1 MNLSSLFPS
10 DHLLLNQQNN
20 LKIQFMAAAIPS
32 KVSNWVDVGVSFGA
46 ALVIWGALRKITHA
60 ADADLWL
67 WIGLTTEAIIFAL
80 YGILY
85 TIYPPIKDG
94 SHDEEQ
100 FSVAGAKSRAGFAA
114 MDKMLAEADITP
126 DTMKRLGDGFKQLNT
141 TVSGMNSLGDTIN
154 ATGDFTAKTKEVTG
168 TLDKVKD
175 AYVNAANSVGA
186 FNTATEGAKVFHD
199 QIQVLTKNLSSL
211 NTIYELE
218 LKESDNHLK
227 ALNSFYGKLA
237 ETSKQMLNSADDAKK
252 VQEQISGL
260 ANNLGRLNSVY
271 GNMLTAMQG
280 RN

>member
-1 MNLSSLFPS
+1 
-10 DHLLLNQQNN
+10 
-20 LKIQFMAAAIPS
+20 MAAAIPS
-32 KVSNWVDVGVSFGA
+32 KVSKWVDVGVSFGA

-60 ADADLWL
+60 SDADTWL
-67 WIGLTTEAIIFAL
+67 WIGLTTEAIIFAM

-85 TIYPPIKDG
+85 MIYPPIKDS

-100 FSVAGAKSRAGFAA
+100 FAIAGQTARKGFAA
-114 MDKMLAEADITP
+114 MDKMLMDADITP

-141 TVSGMNSLGDTIN
+141 TVGGMNNINDTIA
-154 ATGDFTAKTKEVTG
+154 ATGDFAAKTREVTG

-175 AYVNAANSVGA
+175 AYLSAAGSVGA
-186 FNTATEGAKVFHD
+186 FNTATEGARAFHE

-218 LKESDNHLK
+218 LQESNNHLK
-227 ALNSFYGKLA
+227 ALNAFYGKLS
-237 ETSKQMLNSADDAKK
+237 ETSAQMLHSADDAKK
-252 VQEQISGL
+252 VQEQIGSL
-260 ANNLGRLNSVY
+260 ATNLGRLNSIY